1 MLDICNDDII
11 AGVVEEFMAIADIP
25 RPSGHEKA
33 VSDYLK
39 TAFEEAGCTVVQDEA
54 NNIIADFPATA
65 GFENA
70 YLTVLQAHMDMVCVA
85 EPGKKYNPLTDPIEL
100 MTDESGC
107 YLMANG
113 TSLGADDGIGI
124 AEILFVLKNIQQNGP
139 IRVIITTD
147 EEQGMTGAKA
157 LDAKYL
163 LDATYLINCDSE
175 NFDEITTGSAGS
187 VLMKFKRSLEYVPCS
202 KTKGRRI
209 SINGLLGGHSG
220 TEIHKGRGNAIRT
233 MLFLLKDLFENSIM
247 CDLADI
253 YGGKAVNAIAD
264 EAVAVIATDA
274 DDEDIL
280 RVISQRKD
288 IFKSLYGSAGDSIE
302 IELTEVP
309 VPEKILHP
317 LLKRDLIHLTLMLHS
332 GVLAMSQLK
341 PSMVETSANLGMLR
355 LKDGFAE
362 LSYFARSS
370 IDEKLHELA
379 KVAEIQAAV
388 NSFECEVGDFSPG
401 WKERSDSML
410 MLVLNEIFQNQNGF
424 PMQVETIH
432 AGLECGWH
440 YQKNPELDM
449 VSIGA
454 TTVDIH
460 SPKEKLML
468 ESIVPQV
475 KLIIGALENIAM
487 F

>member
-1 MLDICNDDII
+1 M
-11 AGVVEEFMAIADIP
+11 
-25 RPSGHEKA
+25 
-33 VSDYLK
+33 
-39 TAFEEAGCTVVQDEA
+39 
-54 NNIIADFPATA
+54 
-65 GFENA
+65 
-70 YLTVLQAHMDMVCVA
+70 
-85 EPGKKYNPLTDPIEL
+85 
-100 MTDESGC
+100 
-107 YLMANG
+107 
-113 TSLGADDGIGI
+113 
-124 AEILFVLKNIQQNGP
+124 
-139 IRVIITTD
+139 
-147 EEQGMTGAKA
+147 
-157 LDAKYL
+157 
-163 LDATYLINCDSE
+163 
-175 NFDEITTGSAGS
+175 
-187 VLMKFKRSLEYVPCS
+187 
-202 KTKGRRI
+202 
-209 SINGLLGGHSG
+209 
-220 TEIHKGRGNAIRT
+220 
-233 MLFLLKDLFENSIM
+233 KDLFENSVM